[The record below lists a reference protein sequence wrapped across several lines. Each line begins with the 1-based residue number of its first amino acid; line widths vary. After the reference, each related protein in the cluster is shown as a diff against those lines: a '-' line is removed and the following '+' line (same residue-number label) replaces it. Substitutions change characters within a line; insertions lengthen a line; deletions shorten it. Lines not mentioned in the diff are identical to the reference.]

1 LDHLA
6 ERILSGDVRACA
18 RLMRLLDDEH
28 PLGVAELSKLYP
40 RTGQGYIIGITG
52 SPGTGKST
60 LTSQL
65 IGKFRELGKKVGVIA
80 IDPTSP
86 FSGGA
91 ILGDRIRMQEHEG
104 DPGVFIRSVATRG
117 NLGGLSRSTRRLIT
131 VLDAMGYEIILVETV
146 GVGQDEVDIVGTA
159 HTSIVVLVPG
169 MGDEI
174 QAIKAGILEIAD
186 IFVINKAD
194 REGADRTEKELRMLL
209 ELEGAGKRGG
219 FRPPI
224 VRTVAIQGKGLEDL
238 MSAIEAHRRWLEE
251 RGGMKEKTQRFR
263 QDLFWEIMEGRFEKE
278 VEGILAYPPWDQM
291 YQQMKE
297 GVLSP
302 YELSDRLIEFL
313 FGPVSSRLQ
322 S

>member
-1 LDHLA
+1 
-6 ERILSGDVRACA
+6 
-18 RLMRLLDDEH
+18 MRLLDDDH
-28 PLGVAELSKLYP
+28 PLGVAELNELYP
-40 RTGQGYIIGITG
+40 HTGRGYIIGITG

-65 IGKFRELGKKVGVIA
+65 IRRFREQNQKVGVIA

-91 ILGDRIRMQEHEG
+91 ILGDRIRMHEHEG
-104 DPGVFIRSVATRG
+104 DPYVFIRSVATRG
-117 NLGGLSRSTRRLIT
+117 NLGGLSRSTRKLIT

-169 MGDEI
+169 MGDEV

-194 REGADRTEKELRMLL
+194 REGADRTERELRMML
-209 ELEGAGKRGG
+209 ELEGAEKRRG

-224 VRTVAIQGKGLEDL
+224 VRTVAVQGRGLEDL
-238 MSAIEAHRRWLEE
+238 VGAIEVHKKWLEE
-251 RGGMKEKTQRFR
+251 HGGLKEKMERFR
-263 QDLFWEIMEGRFEKE
+263 EQAFWEVMGDRMEGELRR
-278 VEGILAYPPWDQM
+278 ILVHPPWDHL
-291 YQQMKE
+291 YRELKE
-297 GVLSP
+297 GTISP
-302 YELSDRLIEFL
+302 YELSDRLVGHL
-313 FGPVSSRLQ
+313 FPPVSSRLQ
-322 S
+322 G

>member
-1 LDHLA
+1 MGALA
-6 ERILSGDVRACA
+6 TKILAKDVLAAA
-18 RLMRLLDDEH
+18 RLMRLLDDDH
-28 PLGVAELSKLYP
+28 PQGMAELRELYP
-40 RTGQGYIIGITG
+40 YTGRAYIIGITG

-60 LTSQL
+60 LTSAL
-65 IGKFRELGKKVGVIA
+65 IREFRARNREVGVIA

-104 DPGVFIRSVATRG
+104 DHGVFIRSVATRG
-117 NLGGLSRSTRRLIT
+117 NLGGLSPSTRKI
-131 VLDAMGYEIILVETV
+131 VEVMDAMGKEIILIETV

-159 HTSIVVLVPG
+159 HTSLVVLVPG

-194 REGADRTEKELRMLL
+194 REGVERTERELRMLL
-209 ELEGAGKRGG
+209 ELGGGKGNAG

-224 VRTVAIQGKGLEDL
+224 IRTVAVENKGISEL
-238 MSAIEAHRRWLEE
+238 MDAIEAHRNWLI
-251 RGGMKEKTQRFR
+251 EKGKWREQTERFR
-263 QDLFWEIMEGRFEKE
+263 ERAFWEVMGRKAD
-278 VEGILAYPPWDQM
+278 EGIRKILATPPWDQL
-291 YQQMKE
+291 YRQVQT

-302 YELSDRLIEFL
+302 YDLAERLKEAL
-313 FGPVSSRLQ
+313 FTHIPLPNP
-322 S
+322 